1 MGKLNIA
8 IILPYL
14 HKIEGNKVALCLISQ
29 LIKEGNAVTLFSWKI
44 KSSIYNN
51 LKEDN
56 PLLTIKYKHLMDKG
70 KFGVLFA
77 LKYQLFKSVDKK
89 ITRMIQSLSEQ
100 DKHFDLVIVPSN
112 EGKWIGQFLK
122 GFPKQ
127 IQPVTMLTV
136 MELHENGMLM
146 SHRNSLKRIASPF
159 FYPIFF
165 ILQFFEKARIS
176 SFDII
181 SANSMWTGQLLSYF
195 YGINS
200 TIEMNMYDGD
210 LFVAGTVFPKPHR
223 RYIAVSTVSIQNR
236 HRDWIEKLERDGI
249 DIVAFGSR
257 KINSKSYEGFVPD
270 EKLHEILANA
280 SATLFLFD
288 YEAFGLIPLESLI
301 SGTPVITE
309 PKMGVLT
316 TYRDSKDVHF
326 AESYD
331 EILSLCKR
339 FLSTEKTDEISKR
352 CKNWAEKYSPHA
364 ITEKIMSEYEKAREK
379 QGIEQLF

>member
-1 MGKLNIA
+1 MRKLNIA
-8 IILPYL
+8 VIIPYF
-14 HKIEGNKVALCLISQ
+14 HKMEGNRTSLVLISQ
-29 LIKEGNAVTLFSWKI
+29 LIKDGNIVTLFSWKL
-44 KSSIYNN
+44 KDSIYN
-51 LKEDN
+51 KIREDT
-56 PLLTIKYKHLMDKG
+56 PLLTIKYKHLMKKG

-77 LKYQLFKSVDKK
+77 LKYQLSKNVDKK
-89 ITRMIQSLSEQ
+89 MAQMILNLSKEGKQ
-100 DKHFDLVIVPSN
+100 FDLVIVPSN
-112 EGKWIGQFLK
+112 EGKWIGQFVK
-122 GFPKQ
+122 KFPKQ
-127 IQPVTMLTV
+127 FRPLTMLTV
-136 MELHENGMLM
+136 MELHENGMFM
-146 SHRNSLKRIASPF
+146 SHRSSLKRMASLF

-200 TIEMNMYDGD
+200 TFEMIMYDGD
-210 LFVAGTVFPKPHR
+210 LFNVETKFPKSQKK
-223 RYIAVSTVSIQNR
+223 YIAVSTVSIQNR

-257 KINSKSYEGFVPD
+257 KINSKSYEGFVSD
-270 EKLHEILANA
+270 EKLHEILTNA

-309 PKMGVLT
+309 PKMGILT

-339 FLSTEKTDEISKR
+339 FLSTKKTDEISKR
-352 CKNWAEKYSPHA
+352 CKNWAEKYSPHT
-364 ITEKIMSEYEKAREK
+364 ITEKIMSEYEKARKK
-379 QGIEQLF
+379 QGIEQFF

>member
-1 MGKLNIA
+1 M
-8 IILPYL
+8 
-14 HKIEGNKVALCLISQ
+14 
-29 LIKEGNAVTLFSWKI
+29 
-44 KSSIYNN
+44 
-51 LKEDN
+51 
-56 PLLTIKYKHLMDKG
+56 
-70 KFGVLFA
+70 
-77 LKYQLFKSVDKK
+77 
-89 ITRMIQSLSEQ
+89 SEQ

-112 EGKWIGQFLK
+112 EGKWIGQFLRR
-122 GFPKQ
+122 FPRQ
-127 IQPVTMLTV
+127 FRPLTMLTI
-136 MELHENGMLM
+136 MELHENGMFM
-146 SHRNSLKRIASPF
+146 SHGNSLKRIASPF

-200 TIEMNMYDGD
+200 TIEMNMYDGN
-210 LFVAGTVFPKPHR
+210 LFNTEIKFPPSLKK
-223 RYIAVSTVSIQNR
+223 YIAVSTVSIQDR

-249 DIVAFGSR
+249 DIIAFGSR
-257 KINSKSYEGFVPD
+257 KINSKSYEGFVSD

-326 AESYD
+326 AESYG

-352 CKNWAEKYSPHA
+352 CKNWAEKYSPHT

-379 QGIEQLF
+379 QGKEQLF